1 VLQFAPSTYY
11 AFKSRPPCRRRVH
24 DAKLKAEIARIHR
37 ENRSLYGVAK
47 VWNKLQQE
55 GFSCGR
61 DRVARLM
68 AELGLRGVT
77 RAKQPPRTTVP
88 AKAAERPADK
98 VKRDFSAT
106 ASNRLWVADLTYVPT
121 RRGFCYTAFITDAFS
136 RFIVGWAVSTSL
148 SADVA
153 LDALELAI
161 WQRSDIEGVVHHS
174 DRGVQYLSI
183 RYSERLAEAGA
194 APSVGSKG
202 DSYDNALAETVNGLY
217 KAELIHR
224 QASWRDAAEVE
235 LATAEWVTWW
245 NQARL
250 HSALGYLPPA
260 EFEAR
265 NVTPDADSSAA
276 A

>member
-1 VLQFAPSTYY
+1 MLQFAPSTYY

-106 ASNRLWVADLTYVPT
+106 ASNRLWVAEPHL
-121 RRGFCYTAFITDAFS
+121 
-136 RFIVGWAVSTSL
+136 
-148 SADVA
+148 
-153 LDALELAI
+153 
-161 WQRSDIEGVVHHS
+161 RSDEARVLLHRVHH
-174 DRGVQYLSI
+174 RRVQPLH
-183 RYSERLAEAGA
+183 RRLGRVDE
-194 APSVGSKG
+194 PVG
-202 DSYDNALAETVNGLY
+202 
-217 KAELIHR
+217 
-224 QASWRDAAEVE
+224 
-235 LATAEWVTWW
+235 
-245 NQARL
+245 
-250 HSALGYLPPA
+250 
-260 EFEAR
+260 
-265 NVTPDADSSAA
+265 
-276 A
+276 